1 MKFVIVGAGSVGF
14 QVATQLIAEE
24 KDVVLIEK
32 NPDIAKYAMNRLDC
46 LVINAEGNNIDVL
59 DQAGIQD
66 ADFFLSITDSDE
78 VNMIACG
85 LVASE
90 YNVPYKIARVRNL
103 DYTDSRLLQKS
114 FLGIDYFVNP
124 EVEAA
129 KVIASTVEEGAYS
142 EVLLFEKADLQMR
155 KLAVSD
161 YGLFKYKPLKKIK
174 SKLKGNFL
182 VAGIFREDQVII
194 PSGDTIIRPEDT
206 LQIVASRKTLEDLF
220 AKVGRNIKTKIENV
234 VIVGGG
240 RIGVYVTRLIYN
252 KDRRIKIIDV
262 DYKRCKV
269 LSEMFPDVLV
279 INSDIT
285 DESIYEEEQLSACD
299 LIITTTHNQELNML
313 AAIYGKSL
321 GIKQAIALV
330 QNTNYMRLASPMG
343 IDATVSPKSSAV
355 DSILKFVRR
364 GKIKSVHTL
373 FGGKAQVIE
382 FVIEAAS
389 PLAGTAIRNI
399 RMPKS
404 SLILSV
410 IRDGE
415 SFVPG
420 GDFVIHERDTIIVIS
435 TLKSLA
441 QVEDLFTGQ
450 P

>member
-1 MKFVIVGAGSVGF
+1 MKIVIVGAGSVGF
-14 QVATQLIAEE
+14 QIAYQLVAEN

-32 NPDIAKYAMNRLDC
+32 NPDVAKHAMNRLDC

-59 DQAGIQD
+59 KQAGIQD
-66 ADFFLSITDSDE
+66 ADFFLSVTDSDE

-90 YNVPYKIARVRNL
+90 YNVPHKIARVRNL

-129 KVIASTVEEGAYS
+129 KVIADTVEEGAYS
-142 EVLLFEKADLQMR
+142 DVLLFEKTDIQMR
-155 KLAVSD
+155 KLPVQD

-174 SKLKGNFL
+174 AKLKGDFL
-182 VAGIFREDQVII
+182 VAGILREDQVII
-194 PSGDTIIRPEDT
+194 PSGETIIRPEDT
-206 LQIVASRKTLEDLF
+206 LQIVADRKTLESVF

-240 RIGVYVTRLIYN
+240 RIGVYVTRLIKS
-252 KDRRIKIIDV
+252 KDRDVKIIDSN
-262 DYKRCKV
+262 YKRCKV

-285 DESIYEEEQLSACD
+285 DETIYEEEQLSSCD

-313 AAIYGKSL
+313 AAIYGKSI

-330 QNTNYMRLASPMG
+330 QNTNYMRLATTMG
-343 IDATVSPKSSAV
+343 IDSTVSPKSSAV

-373 FGGKAQVIE
+373 FGGQAQVIE
-382 FVIEAAS
+382 FLVEASS
-389 PLAGTAIRNI
+389 PLAGMAVRDIRL
-399 RMPKS
+399 PKG

-410 IRDGE
+410 IRDGD

-420 GDFVIHERDTIIVIS
+420 GDFKILEKDTIIIIS

-441 QVEDLFTGQ
+441 RVEDLFTEN